1 MPTIKE
7 GLDDFI
13 RVFGE
18 SEEFKRYQAAHCQV
32 QQYPEKYKSLQEFRK
47 KNYLMQNSKE
57 TLDLYSESERLMK
70 EYQDLYYDPVV
81 REFLDA
87 EVAVCRIVQMV
98 NREIITCLDFEDVLV
113 ND

>member
-1 MPTIKE
+1 MPTIKD

-18 SEEFKRYQAAHCQV
+18 SEEFKRYQAAHLAV
-32 QQYPEKYKSLQEFRK
+32 KQYPDKYKKLQEFRK

-57 TLDLYSESERLMK
+57 SVDLFAESERLMK
-70 EYQDLYYDPVV
+70 EYEDLYYDPVV
-81 REFLDA
+81 REFMDA
-87 EVAVCRIVQMV
+87 EVAVCRIVQIV
-98 NREIITCLDFEDVLV
+98 NREMITCMDLEDVLE